1 MKNLKHYFLIGGHM
15 LKNRI
20 QRAPKVYFHVD
31 TLYYRFM
38 VLFIRR
44 RLLFL
49 LTLVAC
55 VILSMF
61 NWLIDCKFLQRIFK
75 SHSLRVKM
83 LNFLK
88 I

>member
-1 MKNLKHYFLIGGHM
+1 M

-20 QRAPKVYFHVD
+20 QRAPRVYFHVD
-31 TLYYRFM
+31 TLYYMFM

-44 RLLFL
+44 SLLFL
-49 LTLVAC
+49 LTLFAC

-61 NWLIDCKFLQRIFK
+61 SWLIDCKFLQRIFK
-75 SHSLRVKM
+75 AHMLRVKM
-83 LNFLK
+83 LNFLN